1 MRLFLIKFLV
11 FALMI
16 FVSVYVFYMQADG
29 FTDPFYN
36 RLVSKKQT
44 SLIIGTSR
52 SAQGVDPQVLNAFLN
67 RNDIYNYS
75 FTLGHSPY
83 GEVYF
88 ESIKKKINEDSDEG
102 IFIVTV
108 DPWSISV
115 NINNNEY
122 FQEEDRF
129 LNKIHF
135 VNQYPNLEYLL
146 FYFNQKNIDILYN
159 KKKSKT
165 YLDNRGWLQ
174 VNLKWDSV
182 SMNKRLNEKVF
193 NYTELSSELK
203 VSNIRLNWLFKTVEY
218 LKSKGSVYIVRL
230 PVHPMLFK
238 VEEKYDSNFQSTI
251 DNVIKL
257 SDGYYDMSFMNE
269 FYKYNDGNHLNKYYV
284 PDVSAK
290 IANWIN
296 SQKK

>member
-1 MRLFLIKFLV
+1 M
-11 FALMI
+11 MI